1 MSSPGRGH
9 EGAANEL
16 KVPYSRNILTEARLG
31 KGRAVKFLRDAIQ
44 SQPKLQQ
51 AFNAARSI
59 EIENNKQKAKMMWVK
74 DANSRVKR
82 VETDFRDRA
91 TYTNPMNTRCVP
103 DRKLVIKT
111 KMQAKANANA
121 GPNGTSLF
129 N

>member
-1 MSSPGRGH
+1 
-9 EGAANEL
+9 
-16 KVPYSRNILTEARLG
+16 
-31 KGRAVKFLRDAIQ
+31 VKFLRDAIQ